1 MMRPKSND
9 FAASLRRLNA
19 IQRRHV
25 YSNFGP
31 EVREFEER
39 IAALLN
45 TTPARVVATSNA
57 TLALAGALNQV
68 EERSVTLPSFTFAA
82 TAQAVLQ
89 VNKQGILGDIDQSTW
104 QLLPVS
110 NESHRDDSAS
120 ILVLPFGSGLP
131 SFDKLT
137 TKPVVIDAA
146 ASLSSPLPNL
156 DLLPSRSSIVF
167 SLHATKVLG
176 VGEGGVVVFG
186 SEEAAEEMRRWINFG
201 FDGSREPLGTG
212 TNAKMPEIVAAFL
225 NTELE
230 NFESTL
236 EEWRVART
244 IVEECCEDEG
254 ISTFAPTRGL
264 VSPYWIVNFSD
275 PLQREFARRLLTL
288 GSISH
293 RLWWGSGIHRTRL
306 RSRFEFSALP
316 NTESVSSRY
325 LGLPFFRGITRTV
338 VQRITSLVAQ
348 SFTHKGAGKA

>member
-1 MMRPKSND
+1 MIPMMRPKSTD
-9 FAASLRRLNA
+9 FSASLRRLEA

-39 IAALLN
+39 IAGILN

-104 QLLPVS
+104 QLLPDS
-110 NESHRDDSAS
+110 NGSHRSDSAS
-120 ILVLPFGSGLP
+120 ILVLPFGSGLA

-137 TKPVVIDAA
+137 TKRLVIDAA

-156 DLLPSRSSIVF
+156 DLLPSQSSIVF

-186 SEEAAEEMRRWINFG
+186 SEDAAEEMRRWINFG
-201 FDGSREPLGTG
+201 FDESREPLGTG

-230 NFESTL
+230 NIESTL
-236 EEWRVART
+236 EEWHVARA
-244 IVEECCEDEG
+244 IVEKTCADEG
-254 ISTFAPTRGL
+254 VQTFAPIRGL
-264 VSPYWIVNFSD
+264 ASPYWIVNFSESI
-275 PLQREFARRLLTL
+275 QRERVRKSLTVNR
-288 GSISH
+288 IPH
-293 RLWWGSGIHRTRL
+293 RLWWGIGIHRTLL
-306 RSRFEFSALP
+306 RTKFQFGALT
-316 NTESVSSRY
+316 NTDSVSSRY
-325 LGLPFFRGITRTV
+325 LGLPFFRGITKND
-338 VQRITSLVAQ
+338 VQRITSVIAQ
-348 SFTHKGAGKA
+348 SEV